1 MHVNI
6 IDSIKAA
13 LEERGAK
20 ISTAESCTS
29 GYISGLLT
37 SIPGSSNYFEGS
49 AVVYSINAKKNV
61 LGVDSELIKEY
72 TEVSAEVACD
82 MANKV
87 KELMGTQYSIAST
100 GYADVAGYGTEKNP
114 PGTIYVAISTPEGT
128 FCEKLRYHDT
138 RGRNIYLASMEGLDM
153 ILSHIKTH

>member
-1 MHVNI
+1 MNI
-6 IDSIKAA
+6 IDSIKVA

-49 AVVYSINAKKNV
+49 TVVYSINAKKN
-61 LGVDSELIKEY
+61 LLKVDGELIKKH

-82 MANKV
+82 MADKV
-87 KELMGTQYSIAST
+87 RELMGTEYSIAST
-100 GYADVAGYGTEKNP
+100 GYADVTGYGTEENP
-114 PGTIYVAISTPEGT
+114 PGTIYIAISTPEVT
-128 FCEKLRYHDT
+128 LCEKLRFEDT

-153 ILSHIKTH
+153 MLSHIKTH